1 MAVPPRIANAICGP
15 VSLFHVLTNVLS
27 NKIEVEILKLKL
39 KFDNELNG
47 EVEVA
52 TRSNFRDK

>member
-1 MAVPPRIANAICGP
+1 M
-15 VSLFHVLTNVLS
+15 FHVLTNVLS

-39 KFDNELNG
+39 KFDNELHG
-47 EVEVA
+47 EAEVA

>member
-15 VSLFHVLTNVLS
+15 IFLFHVLTNVLS
-27 NKIEVEILKLKL
+27 NNIEVEILKLKL
-39 KFDNELNG
+39 KFDNELHD
-47 EVEVA
+47 EAEVA

>member
-27 NKIEVEILKLKL
+27 NKIEVEILKLN
-39 KFDNELNG
+39 NELNG